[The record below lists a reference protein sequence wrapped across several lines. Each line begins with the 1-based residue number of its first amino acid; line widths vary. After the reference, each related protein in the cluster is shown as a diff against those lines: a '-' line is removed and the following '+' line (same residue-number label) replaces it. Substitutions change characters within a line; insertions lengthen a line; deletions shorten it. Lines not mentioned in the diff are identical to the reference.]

1 MKDPQRIKANWL
13 TRHLLL
19 TFFIA
24 MGAALM
30 FGLTSYNI
38 FFLLKANIT
47 LVVDYGMMAL
57 IDGALKE
64 LIILFLYGIVSLA
77 AYVLLKACEKVLV
90 DRLLK

>member
-1 MKDPQRIKANWL
+1 MSNPKQTSRHWL
-13 TRHLLL
+13 ARHPLL

-24 MGAALM
+24 MIAALV
-30 FGLTSYNI
+30 FGLSSYNI

-57 IDGALKE
+57 IDGAFRE
-64 LIILFLYGIVSLA
+64 LIILLLYGIVSMA

-90 DRLLK
+90 ERLLK